1 MKNGR
6 GKRFKEIQK
15 NARKKQ
21 IEIIQNIHL
30 VDLSIWLLSN
40 LENIDWKL
48 KDGIKVIE
56 EHSLFE
62 NKGMRKRFKSLDY
75 HLNCIECY

>member
-40 LENIDWKL
+40 LENID
-48 KDGIKVIE
+48 
-56 EHSLFE
+56 
-62 NKGMRKRFKSLDY
+62 
-75 HLNCIECY
+75 